1 MDGVRFSTT
10 DSILLGSVLFFMQ
23 IYIYPISSIP
33 FRKTLSVVLFS
44 GMIFFAPQQVSAI
57 TPDTLTV
64 QAADYSETIDASALT
79 ALLHLET
86 HLTYFPSYTSEI
98 EDTSFCPT
106 EDFFCQFSLSRAFS
120 HHLKTETTYT
130 PDTEALKRFIAHLRE
145 KVNQDPVDVRF
156 TVSDGQVIVA
166 ESERTGR
173 HLNEEKSL
181 ILLRNALQN
190 TTKKSVTVTL
200 ETTITEPKLVATDR
214 ERLGLKELVGE
225 GTTNFSGSTKNRIY
239 NIKRALEQFQNI
251 VIAPNEEFS
260 FIKYLGEVDGEHGYL
275 PELVIK
281 NNQTTPEFGGGI
293 CQVSS
298 TVFRT
303 AIYSGMKIT
312 ARRNHAYPVHYYAP
326 YGMDATV
333 YIPKPDLTFVNNTPG
348 AILVQSSIEGTKLT
362 FRFYGTN
369 DKRNVVV
376 DGPHILE
383 HNPDGSMKTVFTQE
397 VNTAE
402 GENFIRDSFWSNYK
416 SPSLYPLPGQ
426 EQVLVTKPNGWSERE
441 WTAYKKIH
449 P

>member
-1 MDGVRFSTT
+1 MEKFAIFIFQSIFSKT
-10 DSILLGSVLFFMQ
+10 IIFVLF
-23 IYIYPISSIP
+23 
-33 FRKTLSVVLFS
+33 LSVAYSFPHVALAAS
-44 GMIFFAPQQVSAI
+44 PL
-57 TPDTLTV
+57 TTLTL
-64 QAADYSETIDASALT
+64 QAADYTETLNVSDISQLM
-79 ALLHLET
+79 HLDT
-86 HLTYFPSYTSEI
+86 RISYSPAHKSEI
-98 EDTSFCPT
+98 EDISFCPT
-106 EDFFCQFSLSRAFS
+106 QKLFCVFSLSRTFS
-120 HHLKTETTYT
+120 SYLKVTTT
-130 PDTEALKRFIAHLRE
+130 NSLDKEALQTFINTLAL

-156 TVSDGQVIVA
+156 SVTDGQVIIA
-166 ESERTGR
+166 ESEKLGR
-173 HLNEEKSL
+173 KLDEERSL
-181 ILLRNALQN
+181 ILLTNALQD
-190 TTKKSVTVTL
+190 TYSKSASIELPTIVTK
-200 ETTITEPKLVATDR
+200 PKLVASDR
-214 ERLGLKELVGE
+214 ERLGLKELIGE

-239 NIKRALEQFQNI
+239 NIKRALEQFQNLI
-251 VIAPNEEFS
+251 IAPHEEFS
-260 FIKYLGEVDGEHGYL
+260 FVKYLGDVDGEHGYL

-298 TVFRT
+298 TVFRA

-333 YIPKPDLTFVNNTPG
+333 YVPKPDLTFVNNTPG

-362 FRFYGTN
+362 FRFYGTS
-369 DKRNVVV
+369 DERIVKV

-426 EQVLVTKPNGWSERE
+426 EQVIVTKPNGWSEKE
-441 WTAYKKIH
+441 WVAYKKIH